1 MVQQVLNTVLNGVW
15 PEKNDMIFKRGLIGI
30 VWFCIGLSIFLSNA
44 AYADPPSKLNESA
57 LEKVTLQ
64 LKWHHQFQFA
74 GYYAAQ
80 KEGYYQAEGL
90 DVDIQ
95 PRDLHEN
102 NIQQVID
109 NKAQYGVS
117 DSILLLYQAKNAPVV
132 IVAPIFQHSPQV
144 LFTLAS
150 SGLGSPYK
158 LKNKKIAL
166 YQQDTDGFSVLAMLH
181 EAGVSPTIERTIKS
195 DMGMLVQNQVD
206 AYSGYLTNEAYAF
219 QENNIPI
226 NVINPI
232 NYGVD
237 LYGDML
243 FTNQKELANHPER
256 VEKMRKA
263 TLKGWRYA
271 MNHKAEMARYIQSH
285 YNVKKSFRH
294 LMYEAN
300 AIEDAMSLSTTPI
313 GKLDEGRLQF
323 IANLFQKHGL
333 IDSKVNLKKGIY
345 RSNERAIEFTPPEKK
360 WLNEHPVVHL
370 AIDRFYAPVEFV
382 DENGRYSGIAKD
394 IFQVIQQKTGIQ
406 FKPAMHLSWPE
417 ATEFMKQK
425 KLDVFSAVI
434 ETEER
439 KEYVNFTKPYFKL
452 PMAIATREST
462 PYIADSKQLSGK
474 VICVVRGYA
483 SHAKLK
489 RFYPNLSLL
498 LVDTPK
504 EGIEA
509 VANGKAYGYVDNVA
523 VIGHHIK
530 NSGLANVKI
539 SGEMPFRADIA
550 IAVRDDWPELYSIIQ
565 KVLQQVSSETYTDIS
580 NKWLQVSYQK
590 QYNWQQM
597 TIVLTPFFLLLLVFA
612 FFNRKLR
619 NTQKKLKETNKQLS
633 VLSVTDHLTGV
644 YNRQYLDQCLDG
656 EVERANRYDS
666 TFSIIMMDLD
676 YFKKVNDQ
684 YGHLVGD
691 EVLVVSTQTI
701 ETIIRKT
708 DIFGRWGGEEII
720 LICPETSLAQATRLA
735 KKVQKTI
742 EHQTFPENISQTF
755 SLGVAEYQ
763 KGEAIN
769 DCLNRADQN
778 LYKAKQLG
786 RNQVCPALELD

>member
-1 MVQQVLNTVLNGVW
+1 MVQKVLNNVLNRVW
-15 PEKNDMIFKRGLIGI
+15 SVRNATSFKRRWIRFLWRCL
-30 VWFCIGLSIFLSNA
+30 VWSLFLSLP
-44 AYADPPSKLNESA
+44 AYANQPSHDSA

-64 LKWHHQFQFA
+64 LKWFHQFQFA
-74 GYYAAQ
+74 GYYAAKKQ
-80 KEGYYQAEGL
+80 GYYRAEGL
-90 DVDIQ
+90 DVEIK
-95 PRDLHEN
+95 PRNLHEN

-109 NKAQYGVS
+109 NKAQYGVG

-150 SGLGSPYK
+150 SGLDSPYK

-166 YQQDTDGFSVLAMLH
+166 YQKDTDGFSVLAMLH
-181 EAGVSPTIERTIKS
+181 EVGVFPTIERTIKS
-195 DMGMLVQNQVD
+195 DVGMLVQNQVD
-206 AYSGYLTNEAYAF
+206 AYSGYLTNEAYLF
-219 QENNIPI
+219 HENNIPI
-226 NVINPI
+226 SVINPI
-232 NYGVD
+232 NYGID

-243 FTNQKELANHPER
+243 FTSQKEVSEHPER

-285 YNVKKSFRH
+285 YQVKKSFKH

-313 GKLDEGRLQF
+313 GTLDAGRLQF
-323 IANLFQKHGL
+323 IANLFQEHGL
-333 IDSKVNLKKGIY
+333 IDNKVNLKNGIY
-345 RSNERAIEFTPPEKK
+345 RSNPETIEFTAAEKK
-360 WLNEHPVVHL
+360 WLNEHPVVNL
-370 AIDRFYAPVEFV
+370 AVDRFYAPIEFV
-382 DENGRYSGIAKD
+382 DDQGKYSGIAKD
-394 IFQVIQQKTGIQ
+394 LFQVIQQKTGIQ
-406 FKPAMHLSWPE
+406 FRPTMHLNWPE
-417 ATEFMKQK
+417 AIEHMKQK

-439 KEYVNFTKPYFKL
+439 KEYVNFTMPYFKL
-452 PMAIATREST
+452 PMAIATRDNA

-474 VICVVRGYA
+474 VICVVRDYA
-483 SHAKLK
+483 SHVKLK
-489 RFYPNLSLL
+489 RFYPNLPLL

-509 VANGKAYGYVDNVA
+509 VANGKAFGYVDNVA

-550 IAVRDDWPELYSIIQ
+550 IAVRDDWPELHSIIQ
-565 KVLQQVSSETYTDIS
+565 KVLQQIPPETYAKIS

-597 TIVLTPFFLLLLVFA
+597 TFVLAPILLLLAVFA
-612 FFNRKLR
+612 LFNRKLR
-619 NTQKKLKETNKQLS
+619 QTQIKLQETNKQLS
-633 VLSVTDHLTGV
+633 ILSVTDHLTGV
-644 YNRQYLDQCLDG
+644 YNRQYLDQRLDN
-656 EVERANRYDS
+656 EVERVNRYAS
-666 TFSIIMMDLD
+666 ALSIIIMDLD
-676 YFKKVNDQ
+676 NFKKVNDQ

-691 EVLVVSTQTI
+691 EVLVVSTQTV
-701 ETIIRKT
+701 EQLIRKT
-708 DIFGRWGGEEII
+708 DVFGRWGGEEFI
-720 LICPETSLAQATRLA
+720 LICPETPLDQAIQLA
-735 KKVQKTI
+735 KKVRKAI
-742 EHQTFPENISQTF
+742 EHQAFPENISQTI

-769 DCLNRADQN
+769 DCLNRADQH
-778 LYKAKQLG
+778 LYKAKQFG
-786 RNQVCPALELD
+786 RNQVCPAHKGA

>member
-1 MVQQVLNTVLNGVW
+1 MVQKVLNNVLNRVW
-15 PEKNDMIFKRGLIGI
+15 PAWNTIFFKRRWIRFLWGCL
-30 VWFCIGLSIFLSNA
+30 VWSLFLSLPA
-44 AYADPPSKLNESA
+44 HASQPSHDSA

-64 LKWHHQFQFA
+64 LKWYHQFQFA
-74 GYYAAQ
+74 GYYAAKKQ
-80 KEGYYQAEGL
+80 GYYRAEGL
-90 DVDIQ
+90 DVEIK
-95 PRDLHEN
+95 PRNLHEN

-109 NKAQYGVS
+109 NKAQYGVA

-150 SGLGSPYK
+150 SGLDSPYK

-166 YQQDTDGFSVLAMLH
+166 YQKDTDGFSVLAMLH
-181 EAGVSPTIERTIKS
+181 EVGVFPTIERTIKS

-206 AYSGYLTNEAYAF
+206 AYSGYLTNEAYLF
-219 QENNIPI
+219 HENNIPI
-226 NVINPI
+226 SVINPI
-232 NYGVD
+232 NYGID

-243 FTNQKELANHPER
+243 FTTQKEVSEHPER

-285 YNVKKSFRH
+285 YQVKKSFKH

-313 GKLDEGRLQF
+313 GTLDAGRLQF

-333 IDSKVNLKKGIY
+333 IDNKVNLKSGVY
-345 RSNERAIEFTPPEKK
+345 RSNPKTIEFTAAEKK
-360 WLNEHPVVHL
+360 WLNEHPVVNL
-370 AIDRFYAPVEFV
+370 AVDRFYAPIEFV
-382 DENGRYSGIAKD
+382 DDQGQYSGIAKD
-394 IFQVIQQKTGIQ
+394 LFQVIQQKTGIQ
-406 FKPAMHLSWPE
+406 FKPAVHLNWPE
-417 ATEFMKQK
+417 AVEHMKQK

-439 KEYVNFTKPYFKL
+439 KEYVNFTMPYFKL
-452 PMAIATREST
+452 PMAIATRENA
-462 PYIADSKQLSGK
+462 PYIADSKQLRGK
-474 VICVVRGYA
+474 VICVVKDYA
-483 SHAKLK
+483 SHEKLK
-489 RFYPNLSLL
+489 RFYPSLSLL

-509 VANGKAYGYVDNVA
+509 VANGKAFGYVDNVA

-550 IAVRDDWPELYSIIQ
+550 IAVRDDWPELHSIIQ
-565 KVLQQVSSETYTDIS
+565 KVLQQIPPETYAEIS

-597 TIVLTPFFLLLLVFA
+597 TFVLAPILLLLAVFA

-619 NTQKKLKETNKQLS
+619 QTQIKLQETNKQLS
-633 VLSVTDHLTGV
+633 ILSVTDHLTGV
-644 YNRQYLDQCLDG
+644 YNRQYLDQRLDN
-656 EVERANRYDS
+656 EVERVNRYAS
-666 TFSIIMMDLD
+666 ALSIIIMDLD
-676 YFKKVNDQ
+676 NFKKVNDQ

-691 EVLVVSTQTI
+691 EVLVVSTQTV
-701 ETIIRKT
+701 EQLIRKT
-708 DIFGRWGGEEII
+708 DIFGRWGGEEFI
-720 LICPETSLAQATRLA
+720 LICPETPLDQAIQLA
-735 KKVQKTI
+735 KKVRKAI
-742 EHQTFPENISQTF
+742 ENQTFPENISQTI

-769 DCLNRADQN
+769 DCLNRADQH
-778 LYKAKQLG
+778 LYKAKQFG
-786 RNQVCPALELD
+786 RNQVCPAHKGA